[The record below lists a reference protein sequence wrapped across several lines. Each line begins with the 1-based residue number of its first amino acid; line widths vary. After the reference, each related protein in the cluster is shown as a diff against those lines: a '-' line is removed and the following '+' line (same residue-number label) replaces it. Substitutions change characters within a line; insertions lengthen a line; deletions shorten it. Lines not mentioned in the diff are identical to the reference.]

1 MPLHPFVEKLLE
13 AMAGRPALSDGSP
26 DDARA
31 LVTAGRA
38 ALGAGP
44 ELYKVEDI
52 DIPTRA
58 GKLRTRVLQPSAKPR
73 GLVVYL
79 HGGGWVVASI
89 DDFEMLGRTLAAG
102 SNCTVVLPDY
112 RLAPEH
118 PFPAAVEDCEDVLLW
133 ADGARGALGGN
144 GPLIIAGDSA
154 GGNLAA
160 VAAASMRGKV
170 DLALQVLIYPVAD
183 CDFARPSYEVYGTG
197 LPLTTRD
204 MKWFFGLYAPQDQ
217 WGRPQISPIRHP
229 DLSGL
234 PPALIVTAECD
245 VLADDGRAYAER
257 LKQAGVSVEHREVA
271 GMTHGFIR
279 WHNLV
284 DVAKREADAI
294 AAKMAAVCR

>member
-1 MPLHPFVEKLLE
+1 MPLHPFVE
-13 AMAGRPALSDGSP
+13 AMLKATAGRPALSDGSP

-38 ALGAGP
+38 ALGSGP
-44 ELYKVEDI
+44 ELHKVEDI

-58 GKLRTRVLQPSAKPR
+58 GKLRARVLQPTAQPR

-89 DDFEMLGRTLAAG
+89 DDFEMLGRSLAAG
-102 SNCTVVLPDY
+102 SGCTVVLPDY

-118 PFPAAVEDCEDVLLW
+118 PFPAAIEDCEDVLLW
-133 ADGARGALGGN
+133 ADGARKTL
-144 GPLIIAGDSA
+144 A
-154 GGNLAA
+154 GGNLATV
-160 VAAASMRGKV
+160 VAASLRGRV
-170 DLALQVLIYPVAD
+170 DLALQVLIYPVTD
-183 CDFARPSYEVYGTG
+183 CDFARRSYDVYGAG
-197 LPLTTRD
+197 LPLTARD
-204 MKWFFGLYAPQDQ
+204 MRWFFGQYAPQELWQ
-217 WGRPQISPIRHP
+217 NAQISPLRDP
-229 DLSGL
+229 DPAGL
-234 PPALIVTAECD
+234 PPALIITAECD

-284 DVAKREADAI
+284 DVAKHEVDAI
-294 AAKMAAVCR
+294 AARVAAVCR